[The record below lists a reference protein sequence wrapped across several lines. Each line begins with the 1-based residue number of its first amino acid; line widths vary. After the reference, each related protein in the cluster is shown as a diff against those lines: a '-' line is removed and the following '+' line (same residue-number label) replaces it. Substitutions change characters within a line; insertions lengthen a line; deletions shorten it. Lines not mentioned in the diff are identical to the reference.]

1 MLIQVLGLGHVKS
14 DLTIEAIRQVLLEES
29 IEMKVE
35 KVTGCKNIAS
45 YGVHLTPSVII
56 NGYVKCTG
64 RMPTKEEVRGWI
76 TNTIEKI
83 A

>member
-14 DLTIEAIRQVLLEES
+14 DLTIETIRQVLLEEG
-29 IEMKVE
+29 IDIKVE

-45 YGVHLTPSVII
+45 YGVHLTPSVMI
-56 NGYVKCTG
+56 NGDVKCTG
-64 RMPTKEEVRGWI
+64 HMPTKEEVRGWI
-76 TNTIEKI
+76 TNTIKKS